1 MVACGRGIVSTRS
14 NAAPAEKEGMTYF
27 TGDQIESDLT
37 VRPRDVQ
44 RVDSDITRRV
54 SVHRKVAHKRQTD
67 PFHNV
72 TIGQRA

>member
-1 MVACGRGIVSTRS
+1 
-14 NAAPAEKEGMTYF
+14 MTYF